1 MSTRFDGSRFVGLD
15 DEGMSA
21 SGSAGR
27 FWDTALD
34 NAIAS
39 NAQHLIELGEG
50 ATWAPLTRRGGD
62 WNEKTTLR
70 PYTSFNRTAFLV
82 LPWMFPQDAAS
93 LQLGLIARVADET
106 GDSKGVQ
113 LDFERHNAALT
124 QRIAFSTTNAL
135 ANSEG
140 ATPQFQ
146 DYKLTITYPEVQRGD
161 AVGAVVLWV
170 KGSPSAAAIDTTLGG
185 GSNFRSAVYRADDTG
200 FYDETGSAR
209 PNADALDVQMTRLTA
224 DNTRADHVYYPN
236 LDDPDQLMGVLGP
249 TVPVSNQL
257 ARYGLSYMQ
266 LKGATLWQRFE
277 DTMRPDPRMF
287 AARKPLLGEVAVLHA
302 IRMDTIHT
310 RPRPLWIGPEGYRPD
325 PEAPEWPDGYTYR
338 FNRVYGDDTQ
348 DQTLL
353 SAHVMPDTPNPR
365 IVLMAYVAARHVYPT
380 SNILRAL
387 GREASDA
394 ITPRIDWEH
403 ELVVRQLEDG
413 DASWAAA
420 AARGSSS
427 TIITHFHLPHDE
439 SSLLAMS
446 EAYTR
451 YPATSTDIAADKGL
465 GYAYREG
472 QLGEGDLQGLAL
484 VTLVVDLTGYD
495 PATPRPVR
503 IDWNVRTQTPIASAD
518 FGDPWGGV
526 PSDTAIGDS
535 SVQARDLDT
544 LALVVVG
551 ASIWEMPQ

>member
-1 MSTRFDGSRFVGLD
+1 MARFDGSRFVGLA
-15 DEGMSA
+15 DEGMQA
-21 SGSAGR
+21 SGAAGK

-34 NAIAS
+34 AGLAS
-39 NAQHLIELGEG
+39 NAQNLIELGEG

-62 WNEKTTLR
+62 WDEKTTLR
-70 PYTSFNRTAFLV
+70 PYTSFARTAFLV
-82 LPWMFPQDAAS
+82 LPWMFLQDASS

-106 GDSKGVQ
+106 GDNKSVK
-113 LDFERHNAALT
+113 LDFERYNAGLT
-124 QRIAFSTTNAL
+124 QRIAYSLTNAL
-135 ANSEG
+135 VNSEA
-140 ATPQFQ
+140 ATPEFQ
-146 DYKLTITYPEVQRGD
+146 SHKLTMTFPEVQRGD

-170 KGSPSAAAIDTTLGG
+170 KGLPSVAAIDTTLGG
-185 GSNFRSAVYRADDTG
+185 GSNFRSTIYRADDTG
-200 FYDETGSAR
+200 FYDDTSSAR
-209 PNADALDVQMTRLTA
+209 PNADALDVQMTRLTGG
-224 DNTRADHVYYPN
+224 DNIVDHVYYPN

-257 ARYGLSYMQ
+257 QRYGLSYLQ
-266 LKGATLWQRFE
+266 LKGATLWQRYT
-277 DTMRPDPRMF
+277 DTTRLDPRAY
-287 AARKPLLGEVAVLHA
+287 AARKPLLGEVAVTHA
-302 IRMDTIHT
+302 VRLDSIHT

-365 IVLMAYVAARHVYPT
+365 LVLMAYVAARHLYPT
-380 SNILRAL
+380 GAVLRAL
-387 GREASDA
+387 GREASDD
-394 ITPRIDWEH
+394 ITPLIDWEH

-427 TIITHFHLPHDE
+427 SIITHYHLPHDE
-439 SSLLAMS
+439 ASLLSMS
-446 EAYTR
+446 EVYTR
-451 YPATSTDIAADKGL
+451 FPATSTSTSDEDKGL

-472 QLGEGDLQGLAL
+472 QLAAGDLAGLAL

-495 PATPRPVR
+495 PTTPRPVR
-503 IDWNVRTQTPIASAD
+503 LDWNVRTQTPVESDD

-526 PSDTAIGDS
+526 PEDAPAVNGVS
-535 SVQARDLDT
+535 SRDLDT

-551 ASIWEMPQ
+551 ATIWEVPR